1 MTDPLHDLETFRREF
16 RNAAAERYDNGANE
30 ADAAMAAT
38 ERMGA
43 IVRTALQ
50 SLVIH
55 SFSLGVAREQVPIKV
70 LHFRD
75 VLAEAVADELHL
87 TPEAARVFLAMVRA

>member
-1 MTDPLHDLETFRREF
+1 MTDPLHDLETLRREF

-30 ADAAMAAT
+30 ADGDAMVLGRMAETVRIAT
-38 ERMGA
+38 RHFVADADALSIVRPGA
-43 IVRTALQ
+43 I
-50 SLVIH
+50 S
-55 SFSLGVAREQVPIKV
+55 PIR
-70 LHFRD
+70 LRD